1 MRTRIIVLLSACGLV
16 YAEGAWA
23 QAIDKGKI
31 WDDNRG
37 AVVQIRAFGTGADG
51 SQKAI
56 DAGTGTF
63 VSPEGYILT
72 ALHVV
77 GKDEDWSKVG
87 PDQTPDRHVQVTLL
101 DHGGSPHVISQ
112 NAYVKVIPGIDLA
125 LLRVDGHCFQYAK
138 LAPQR
143 PGGFPTLVAIV
154 WGADT
159 VPHPTSTDLTET
171 DVARSGDKLTV
182 DRIAAVG
189 GYSGSPLFNA
199 AGEIVGVLDNRFGDF
214 GALAIPSTEAITS
227 VPITETGSG
236 GPYPNSCYALCSHP
250 DHGIDHW
257 AHEEPWTADSGWR
270 DGGSDPTSFCA
281 TEKLKQ
287 ESAHPGAVV
296 TFEPLPE
303 DHRVQWNPFK
313 HDQYRY
319 SCKGVD
325 RWGPVYV
332 TARSPA
338 CGLQS
343 Q

>member
-1 MRTRIIVLLSACGLV
+1 MRKLELLLLSGLGFF
-16 YAEGAWA
+16 YSAEAWG
-23 QAIDKGKI
+23 QAIDKDKI
-31 WDDNRG
+31 WNDNRG
-37 AVVQIRAFGTGADG
+37 AVVQIHAFGTGADG
-51 SQKAI
+51 SRKPI
-56 DAGTGTF
+56 DAGTGVF

-77 GKDEDWSKVG
+77 GKDDDWAKVG
-87 PDQTPDRHVQVTLL
+87 PDQTPDRHVEVTLL
-101 DHGGSPHVISQ
+101 DHSGSPHVISQ
-112 NAYVKVIPGIDLA
+112 NAYVKVIAGVDLA
-125 LLRVDGHCFQYAK
+125 LLRVDGHCFQYSK
-138 LAPQR
+138 LAMQR
-143 PGGFPTLVAIV
+143 PSGFPTLVAIV

-171 DVARSGDKLTV
+171 DVSKNGDKLTV
-182 DRIAAVG
+182 DRIAAPG
-189 GYSGSPLFNA
+189 GYSGSPLFNS
-199 AGEIVGVLDNRFGDF
+199 AGEVVGVLDNRFGDLA
-214 GALAIPSTEAITS
+214 ALAIPSTEAVQS
-227 VPITETGSG
+227 VPVTSQGSG
-236 GPYPNSCYALCSHP
+236 DAYPASCYALCPHP
-250 DHGIDHW
+250 DNGIDHW
-257 AHEEPWTADSGWR
+257 NHEEAWTADSGWR

-296 TFEPLPE
+296 TFEALPE

-325 RWGPVYV
+325 RWDPVYV
-332 TARSPA
+332 AARSPA